1 MSDNYMAFC
10 VHKFDGALLKD
21 RKNIK
26 TRYTKHFN
34 ENAFMP
40 MFVIFGGM
48 VLLAKRTMYM
58 YWSTNGVP
66 CFH

>member
-21 RKNIK
+21 STIIK
-26 TRYTKHFN
+26 TRYTKHFH
-34 ENAFMP
+34 ENAF
-40 MFVIFGGM
+40 
-48 VLLAKRTMYM
+48 LADVCNIWWDGALRTMHM
-58 YWSTNGVP
+58 YSSTNGVP